1 MSGNNTLKKATAGL
15 LAFVLAAGMM
25 PVSAETISKDG
36 TAVVAVTAES
46 EKNEKE
52 IEIWSGKGKGTKA
65 DPFQIASAEEWKQLA
80 EKVNEGESFSGK
92 YFKLTKDITV
102 TEMIGKNEHPTETVS
117 RPFSGI
123 FDGNGHTMTLKIDES
138 KKDADKMTHCAAPF
152 CGVKDAVIKNLTVD
166 GSVKSGIH
174 SAGIVGAALG
184 TLEIENVLVAA
195 DISGGT
201 HNGGLIGH
209 SYNAEVKLKNCGFTG
224 TVKATDVACG
234 LVGWCGYN
242 ANITVDNC
250 LISGKCTD
258 AGKVNPI
265 ADGMSGTVNIKDTY
279 STFVGTGSNALSFT
293 GEVKAISDL
302 TAPVAVEEEL
312 VYDEEEHELVKAG
325 SVKGAKMVYSL
336 SANGTYTEETPKVT
350 DAGEYNVWYKLEG
363 MGNCTAKAVKVT
375 VGKADIEPS
384 VYVANWAIGDEPSV
398 PVVEGNKGDGEVTF
412 EYKPIDSDDKTYT
425 DKAPAEVGKYIVK
438 ATIPETENYFGGEAY
453 CFFDVEIKYT
463 WHEAADASCDKDG
476 NSGYFEGSDGKFYIF
491 ADGAYQEIE
500 KDSWKIPATGHTYG
514 EPEFKWAED
523 HRSAVASFKCE
534 DCDHVENIK
543 AVVTSKIMDATC
555 TKDGEGYYT
564 ATVSFGGEVY
574 TETKEIVLHAT
585 GHSYTKTEWI
595 WKKNASG
602 ATVNVICD
610 KCGDTLTAEAEI
622 SVKII
627 NPTYNTEGKKIYTA
641 TATIE
646 GVEYTDVRTIKIDK
660 LSTATK
666 LSYEAGNGSAVLSW
680 TPVADAEK
688 YAVCAYISGVW
699 RKFEEVDGTSYEIK
713 GLNPG
718 TVYKVAVIAYA
729 NGSWST
735 DTSNAIGVG
744 CKSKFPGVD
753 VEVSHKR
760 FKLTWTPVE
769 NAERYAIAIYKN
781 GEWVV
786 VAREDADV
794 TSVIS
799 PEFEPGT
806 YKMVVCARI
815 NGEWDLRKFES
826 RTFEVTIRDRKS
838 VV

>member
-1 MSGNNTLKKATAGL
+1 MNGNYTLKKLTAGL
-15 LAFVLAAGMM
+15 LAFVLTAGMM
-25 PVSAETISKDG
+25 PVSAESVSKDEPV
-36 TAVVAVTAES
+36 VVAVTAE
-46 EKNEKE
+46 KEKE
-52 IEIWSGKGKGTKA
+52 EKELWSGKGKGTKSE
-65 DPFQIASAEEWKQLA
+65 PYIIASAEDWKQLA
-80 EKVNEGESFSGK
+80 EKVNAGESFSGK

-117 RPFSGI
+117 LPFSGT
-123 FDGNGHTMTLKIDES
+123 FDGNYHTMTLKIDES
-138 KKDADKMTHCAAPF
+138 KKEAAEMTHCAAPF
-152 CGVKDAVIKNLTVD
+152 CGVKDAVIKNMIVK
-166 GSVKSGIH
+166 GYVKSGIH
-174 SAGIVGAALG
+174 SAGVVGAALG
-184 TLEIENVLVAA
+184 TLEIENVLVTA

-201 HNGGLIGH
+201 HNGGLVGH
-209 SYNAEVKLKNCGFTG
+209 SYGTAVKLTNCGFTG

-242 ANITVDNC
+242 ANVTVNNC
-250 LISGKCTD
+250 LINGKCSD
-258 AGKVNPI
+258 AAIVHPV
-265 ADGMSGTVNIKDTY
+265 ADGMGGTVTIKDTY
-279 STFVGTGSNALSFT
+279 STVEAVGSNALAFT
-293 GEVKAISDL
+293 GEVKPVSDI

-312 VYDEEEHELVKAG
+312 VYDEEEHELIKAG
-325 SVKGAKMVYSL
+325 SVTGAKMVYSL

-350 DAGEYNVWYKLEG
+350 DAGEYKVWYKLEG
-363 MGNCTAKAVKVT
+363 MGNCTAKAVNVS

-425 DKAPAEVGKYIVK
+425 DKVPSEVGKYVVK

-463 WHEAADASCDKDG
+463 WHEAADASCDEDG
-476 NSGYFEGSDGKFYIF
+476 NTGYFDGSDGKFYIF

-514 EPEFKWAED
+514 EPEWKWTED
-523 HRSAVASFKCE
+523 NRVAIAAFKCD

-543 AVVTSKIMDATC
+543 AIVTSKVMAATC
-555 TKDGEGYYT
+555 TENGLGVYT
-564 ATVSFGGEVY
+564 AMVTFNGKTYSV
-574 TETKEIVLHAT
+574 TKNVDIHSE
-585 GHSYTKTEWI
+585 GHSYSKTEWI

-602 ATVNVICD
+602 ATVNVICE
-610 KCGDTLTAEAEI
+610 KCGDVKTAEAEI
-622 SVKII
+622 TVKVV

-641 TATIE
+641 TATID
-646 GVEYTDVRTIKIDK
+646 GVEYTDVRTVKISK
-660 LSTATK
+660 LSTATE

-680 TPVADAEK
+680 TPIASADK
-688 YAVCAYISGVW
+688 YAVCAYINGAW
-699 RKFEEVDGTSYEIK
+699 RKFEEVDGTSYEVK

-718 TVYKVAVIAYA
+718 TVYKVAVIPYA

-735 DTSNAIGVG
+735 DTSNAIGIG

-769 NAERYAIAIYKN
+769 NAERYAIGAYIN

-786 VAREDADV
+786 LAREDADV

-799 PEFEPGT
+799 PEFEPGK

-815 NGEWDLRKFES
+815 NGEWDLRKLES
-826 RTFEVTIRDRKS
+826 RTFEVTIS
-838 VV
+838 E